1 MNEEKFDQGLNSE
14 NEILKYLHNKYLINN
29 THNKITRRKRKSL
42 SNTKNSGFYNYNFRY
57 KYNYNYNAL
66 DKINNKI
73 VVRKN
78 LKKLNSLEG
87 LGFYIFV
94 LASFL
99 PIAFFIIYFKTEVNI
114 FLLGFLIILVLSLK
128 KNN

>member
-1 MNEEKFDQGLNSE
+1 MNEEKFDLGLNSE

-57 KYNYNYNAL
+57 NYNYNAL

-73 VVRKN
+73 VV
-78 LKKLNSLEG
+78 LKKK
-87 LGFYIFV
+87 
-94 LASFL
+94 
-99 PIAFFIIYFKTEVNI
+99 FKKI
-114 FLLGFLIILVLSLK
+114 K
-128 KNN
+128 